1 MKLLK
6 FALSFLWISS
16 WAMFPFSLPA
26 QNVVRESKQQLLSPD
41 GNYCFTFYQRLFGK
55 DNLRMYYTLTYKG
68 KVVINECE
76 LGIEI
81 QNGLLESALAIPE
94 DTCTYWCENLKMT
107 GIDRRKEDMTW
118 QTVYGE
124 RDSVR
129 DHYNELVLHFK
140 KGEDGTPSKVYY
152 DKRRFYDMDIVIR
165 AYDEGIALKYH
176 FPETT
181 NGLFLH
187 ITGERTSFTFP
198 TNTKAY
204 YEKWAQGPY
213 TLLPLKNWPGE
224 SERPLLLLLPNGLD
238 VALTEAKMVDFVRG
252 KFKLSDRKASSVQV
266 SLYDNSVDMIT
277 PFDTPWRVI
286 MVAEKPVSLINHK
299 DLILNLNDPCKIK
312 DTSFIK
318 PGKAFRVSQL
328 DQISALKAVDF
339 AVSHGIQYIHLDAGW
354 YGPEMK
360 VEASALKSAPNRNL
374 NIPVLSKYAA
384 SKGIGV
390 WLYVNQR
397 ALSSQLDSI
406 LPLYQKWGIKG
417 IKFGFVQ
424 VGNQMWTTWLHEAV
438 RKCARYHLMVDIH
451 DEYRPT
457 GYSRT
462 YPNLLTQEGVRGN
475 EEMPDADHNTL
486 LPFTRFLAGPADYT
500 LCYFNHRIK
509 NTHAHQLAM
518 AVVYYSPLQ
527 FMFWYDRPDDY
538 KGEAELKF
546 WKDIPT
552 VWDDSKALD
561 GIPGKYIVQA
571 RRSGSTWFVGAM
583 TNRESRDIVIKTAEF
598 LKKGVHY
605 RVDVYQDDPRL
616 TTSTK
621 VASSSMRIKAGKAMH
636 FHLQPSGGVALEFNE
651 E

>member
-1 MKLLK
+1 MKLLQ
-6 FALSFLWISS
+6 FALSFLWISC
-16 WAMFPFSLPA
+16 WAIFPFHLSA
-26 QNVVRESKQQLLSPD
+26 QDIVRESKQQLLSPD
-41 GNYCFTFYQRLFGK
+41 GNYCFTFYQRLSEK
-55 DNLRMYYTLTYKG
+55 DHSQMYYTLTYKG
-68 KVVINECE
+68 KTVANESE

-81 QNGLLESALAIPE
+81 QNGLFESALGIPE
-94 DTCTYWCENLKMT
+94 DTCTSWCENLKMT
-107 GIDRRKEDMTW
+107 GTERHTEDTSW
-118 QTVYGE
+118 KTVYGE

-129 DHYNELVLHFK
+129 NHYNELILHFK
-140 KGEDGTPSKVYY
+140 KGGGSSSSKDYY
-152 DKRRFYDMDIVIR
+152 DKRKFYYMDIVVR
-165 AYDEGIALKYH
+165 AYDEGVALKYH
-176 FPETT
+176 FPETA

-187 ITGERTSFTFP
+187 ITDERTSFSFP
-198 TNTKAY
+198 EGTKAY

-213 TLLPLKNWPGE
+213 TLLPLKKWPGE

-238 VALTEAKMVDFVRG
+238 VALTEAKMVNFVRG
-252 KFKLSDRKASSVQV
+252 KFKLSDRKTSSVQI
-266 SLYDNSVDMIT
+266 SLYSSADVIT

-299 DLILNLNDPCKIK
+299 DIILNLNDPCKIK

-318 PGKAFRVSQL
+318 PGKAFRVSKL
-328 DQISALKAVDF
+328 DQKSALQAVDF
-339 AVSHGIQYIHLDAGW
+339 AASRGIQYIHLDAGW
-354 YGPEMK
+354 YGSEMK
-360 VEASALKSAPNRNL
+360 VKASALKSALNRNL
-374 NIPVLSKYAA
+374 NIPVLCRYAA

-406 LPLYQKWGIKG
+406 LPLYKKWGVKG

-424 VGNQMWTTWLHEAV
+424 VGNQMWTTWLHDAV

-509 NTHAHQLAM
+509 NTYAHQLAM

-527 FMFWYDRPDDY
+527 FLFWYDKPADY
-538 KGEAELKF
+538 NGEAELKF

-552 VWDDSKALD
+552 VWDDSKALA
-561 GIPGKYIVQA
+561 GIPGDYIVQA
-571 RRSGSTWFVGAM
+571 RRSGDTWFVGAM
-583 TNRESRDIVIKTAEF
+583 TNTKARGISVRTAEF
-598 LKKGVHY
+598 LKKGVCY
-605 RVDVYQDDPRL
+605 RVEVYQDDPKLNTR
-616 TTSTK
+616 SK
-621 VASSSMRIKAGKAMH
+621 VACSSMRIKGGKVIR
-636 FHLQPSGGVALEFNE
+636 FRLQPSGGAALEFHKE
-651 E
+651 